1 MPAGLRP
8 LPLRDALKARTGRGR
23 DACIAPCGIVVAMS
37 VPINPPPVTRSGVN
51 ELPAYVSNGLIG
63 LRVLD
68 IPLFPGLIMVS
79 GYAGTHPEQ
88 EIEAAT
94 EGPYPLAGDLTLNDV
109 RLSLFPHQAEFIDQA
124 YDFAT
129 GELTTHFRFRA
140 GGAAATVEVLTFC
153 SRERPSIVLQEVA
166 VEVDQACDLEIRAL
180 VDSSHVHGRMV
191 TRHTKTPGK
200 DPDVVDGSMEW
211 ESTGRRSSLG
221 IAYVTEFLGDEDAQR
236 RVATWGIESDL
247 ATDYVLRARPGRRY
261 RMRQI
266 AGVVPSVMHSDPDHQ
281 AIRLLGRAREDGWE
295 RLRTENRA
303 RWSDLWRSRILLEG
317 AETRWQQLADA
328 AFYYLNASVHPS
340 SPSSVSMY
348 GLATWRNYHYY
359 YGHVMWDVDFFG
371 VPPLLLVQPDAAR
384 ALLEYRFRNLEA
396 ARNHARLNGRAGLQ
410 FPWESGQVAGE
421 EASPGAGKASWH
433 EDHVSL
439 DIAWA
444 FAQYVHATGD
454 ERYLEEQAS
463 TILYGVADWICS
475 RVKQVRGG
483 YSWTETMGIA
493 ERPQATD
500 NDAFTI
506 MMARTVLAEAI
517 QSAERLGTRVTP
529 LWRDVHAGLA
539 ARLRGSSSN
548 GGALMSHDGYR
559 PTEQKG
565 GTPGPLAG
573 IFPAWYD
580 LDRRTEQA
588 TLRYYLDLADSY
600 IGSPMLS
607 PLYPVWACW
616 AGDRALA
623 ARLLEPGYG
632 RLIGGR
638 FLQTLEQ
645 VPELEPDKPN
655 SGPFFANLSGFVMG
669 LLYGLPGLRLGP
681 GEPST
686 WPSRP
691 VVLPAGWRSIEVE
704 QLWVREQPA
713 GLVARHGAERAQ
725 LILPGKPHGRSA
737 GSRRSEDGSKRRA
750 EKRAE
755 APQAA

>member
-1 MPAGLRP
+1 
-8 LPLRDALKARTGRGR
+8 
-23 DACIAPCGIVVAMS
+23 MS
-37 VPINPPPVTRSGVN
+37 SPINPPPVTRSGVN
-51 ELPAYVSNGLIG
+51 ELPAYVSNGLVG
-63 LRVLD
+63 LRVVD
-68 IPLFPGLIMVS
+68 IPLTAGLIMVS

-94 EGPYPLAGDLTLNDV
+94 EGPYPIAGDLTLNQV

-124 YDFAT
+124 YDFGT

-140 GGAAATVEVLTFC
+140 GGATATVEVLTLC
-153 SRERPSIVLQEVA
+153 SRERPSIVLQEVS
-166 VEVDQACDLEIRAL
+166 VEVDQVCDLEIRAL
-180 VDSSHVHGRMV
+180 VDSSHVHGRMT
-191 TRHTKTPGK
+191 TRHTRTPGK

-211 ESTGRRSSLG
+211 EALGGRSSLG
-221 IAYVTEFLGDEDAQR
+221 IAYVTEFVGDADAER
-236 RVATWGIESDL
+236 KVASWGLESDL
-247 ATDYVLRARPGRRY
+247 ATDYVVRARPGRRY
-261 RMRQI
+261 RLRQI

-281 AIRLLGRAREDGWE
+281 AIRLVGRAREDGWE
-295 RLRTENRA
+295 RLRTENRT
-303 RWSDLWRSRILLEG
+303 RWSDLWRSRIVLEG
-317 AETRWQQLADA
+317 AESRWQQLADA

-371 VPPLLLVQPDAAR
+371 VPPLLLFQPDAAL
-384 ALLEYRFRNLEA
+384 ALLEYRSRNLEA
-396 ARNHARLNGRAGLQ
+396 ARNYARMNGRKGLQ
-410 FPWESGQVAGE
+410 FPWESGQAAGE

-454 ERYLEEQAS
+454 LRYLDAQAS
-463 TILYGVADWICS
+463 TVLYGVADWICS
-475 RVKQVRGG
+475 RVTPARGG
-483 YSWTETMGIA
+483 YAWPETMGIA
-493 ERPQATD
+493 ERPQPSD

-506 MMARTVLAEAI
+506 MMARTVLAEAM
-517 QSAERLGTRVTP
+517 SCAERLGTRVTP
-529 LWRDVHAGLA
+529 LWREVHAGLA
-539 ARLRGSSSN
+539 PRLRTSPSN
-548 GGALMSHDGYR
+548 GGAIMSHDGYR

-580 LDRRTEQA
+580 LDPRTEQA

-616 AGDRALA
+616 AGERGLA
-623 ARLLEPGYG
+623 ARLLEPAYG
-632 RLIGGR
+632 ELNGGR

-645 VPELEPDKPN
+645 SPTRYPENPP
-655 SGPFFANLSGFVMG
+655 SGPFFANLSGFLMG
-669 LLYGLPGLRLGP
+669 LLYGLPGIRLGP
-681 GEPST
+681 GEPSS

-691 VVLPAGWRSIEVE
+691 VVLPQGWRSIEVE
-704 QLWVREQPA
+704 QLWVHEQPA
-713 GLVARHGAERAQ
+713 QLIARHGAARAE
-725 LILPGKPHGRSA
+725 LILPGRSRTRKTAPAKDDGRGAPTAKAAKSA
-737 GSRRSEDGSKRRA
+737 K
-750 EKRAE
+750 
-755 APQAA
+755 AA